1 MVYLKKL
8 KNFSIVFGLGSL
20 IFFLFLFYKIGFL
33 ETENCR
39 SGDLESPIF
48 DFSTTS
54 TFNKFLWFGTKEGG
68 QIDFEFCVDNDSD
81 IDYSNC
87 VLISSEPGEI
97 VYLKNL
103 NLENLKGRYM
113 KYKIRMESC
122 DESAIPRVD
131 RIFLYYNK

>member
-39 SGDLESPIF
+39 NGELQSPIF
-48 DFSTTS
+48 NFGATS
-54 TFNKFLWFGTKEGG
+54 TFNKFLWFGTKEGE
-68 QIDFEFCVDNDSD
+68 QIDFEFCVDNNPDFS
-81 IDYSNC
+81 SFNC
-87 VLISSEPGEI
+87 FSTSSEPGEI
-97 VYLKNL
+97 VQ
-103 NLENLKGRYM
+103 LENLKGRYM

-122 DESAIPRVD
+122 EESAIPRVD

>member
-39 SGDLESPIF
+39 EGYLVSPIF

-54 TFNKFLWFGTKEGG
+54 KFNKFLWFGTKEGG
-68 QIDFEFCVDNDSD
+68 QIDFEFCVDDNSD

-97 VYLKNL
+97 VYL
-103 NLENLKGRYM
+103 ENLTGRYM
-113 KYKIRMESC
+113 KYIITMESC

>member
-39 SGDLESPIF
+39 NGYRDGYLESPIF
-48 DFSTTS
+48 DFGTTS

-68 QIDFEFCVDNDSD
+68 QINFEFCVDNN
-81 IDYSNC
+81 SNFPSPNC
-87 VLISSEPGEI
+87 LSTSSEPGEI
-97 VYLKNL
+97 FY
-103 NLENLKGRYM
+103 LENLKGRYM

>member
-33 ETENCR
+33 QTENCR
-39 SGDLESPIF
+39 DGYLESPIF

-68 QIDFEFCVDNDSD
+68 EGEVRVDFEFCVDNN
-81 IDYSNC
+81 SNFPSPNC
-87 VLISSEPGEI
+87 FSTSSEPGEI
-97 VYLKNL
+97 VQ
-103 NLENLKGRYM
+103 LENLKGQYM
-113 KYKIRMESC
+113 KYRITMKSC

>member
-39 SGDLESPIF
+39 NGYRDGYLESPIF
-48 DFSTTS
+48 NFGATS

-68 QIDFEFCVDNDSD
+68 QIDFKFCVGNDSNIND
-81 IDYSNC
+81 SNC

-97 VYLKNL
+97 FY
-103 NLENLKGRYM
+103 LENLKGRYM
-113 KYKIRMESC
+113 KYRITMKSC

>member
-8 KNFSIVFGLGSL
+8 KNFSIVFGLSSL
-20 IFFLFLFYKIGFL
+20 IFFIFLFYKIGFL
-33 ETENCR
+33 QTENCR

-68 QIDFEFCVDNDSD
+68 QINFEFCVGNDSNLND
-81 IDYSNC
+81 SNC

-97 VYLKNL
+97 FY
-103 NLENLKGRYM
+103 LENLKGRYM

-122 DESAIPRVD
+122 DESAIPRVN

>member
-20 IFFLFLFYKIGFL
+20 IFFLFSFYKIGFL

-39 SGDLESPIF
+39 NGYLESPIF
-48 DFSTTS
+48 NFGTTS
-54 TFNKFLWFGTKEGG
+54 KFNKFLWFGTKEGE
-68 QIDFEFCVDNDSD
+68 QIDFEFCVGNDSNLND
-81 IDYSNC
+81 SNC

-97 VYLKNL
+97 FY
-103 NLENLKGRYM
+103 LENLKGRYM

-122 DESAIPRVD
+122 DELAIPRVD

>member
-39 SGDLESPIF
+39 SGYLESPIF

-54 TFNKFLWFGTKEGG
+54 KFNKFLWFGTKEGER
-68 QIDFEFCVDNDSD
+68 IDFEFCVGNDSSFND
-81 IDYSNC
+81 SNC
-87 VLISSEPGEI
+87 FSTSSEPGEI
-97 VYLKNL
+97 V
-103 NLENLKGRYM
+103 NLENFKGQYM
-113 KYKIRMESC
+113 KYRITMESC

>member
-20 IFFLFLFYKIGFL
+20 IFFIFLFYKIGFL

-68 QIDFEFCVDNDSD
+68 QIDFEFCVGNDSNLND
-81 IDYSNC
+81 SNC
-87 VLISSEPGEI
+87 FSTSSEPGEI
-97 VYLKNL
+97 FY
-103 NLENLKGRYM
+103 LENLKGRYM

>member
-33 ETENCR
+33 ETGNCR
-39 SGDLESPIF
+39 DGYLESPIF

-54 TFNKFLWFGTKEGG
+54 TFNKFLWFGTKEGEG
-68 QIDFEFCVDNDSD
+68 EEKVRVDFEFCVDNNPDFS
-81 IDYSNC
+81 SFNC
-87 VLISSEPGEI
+87 FSTSSEPGEI
-97 VYLKNL
+97 V

-113 KYKIRMESC
+113 KYRITMTSC
-122 DESAIPRVD
+122 DESAIPRVN